1 MKVEQIERKWA
12 KNVVN
17 TGFCFS
23 DCLKTVAMAMGRHC
37 EFEFFHCYD
46 LNITCSGKIMP
57 EIREKFQ
64 RVDYLEQYHGLK
76 LSVKKYPEEISL
88 EEIKELVRK
97 KPLILRA
104 NAIYCP
110 WDPSY
115 QKTELNEIDNTTH
128 YFIIYGISDDGMQF
142 ECCDAYYN
150 LTGLTIPV
158 SEIPKMLSRVFYL
171 EEIGEERIPSVSEFR
186 EKAEEIWRPEGEN
199 SVDRIFQ
206 TLLKHLEEHW
216 ETWKAG
222 GKEACLA
229 IVSPLCWEM
238 VSFMQRGIYFANMA
252 DFYGEEG
259 KELGERFATLGEVC
273 SRICTV
279 CLKCSYTGK
288 LSDKVLDGVRDVL
301 AYLEQG
307 KAKEA

>member
-1 MKVEQIERKWA
+1 M
-12 KNVVN
+12 
-17 TGFCFS
+17 
-23 DCLKTVAMAMGRHC
+23 
-37 EFEFFHCYD
+37 
-46 LNITCSGKIMP
+46 
-57 EIREKFQ
+57 EK
-64 RVDYLEQYHGLK
+64 
-76 LSVKKYPEEISL
+76 
-88 EEIKELVRK
+88 
-97 KPLILRA
+97 
-104 NAIYCP
+104 
-110 WDPSY
+110 
-115 QKTELNEIDNTTH
+115 
-128 YFIIYGISDDGMQF
+128 
-142 ECCDAYYN
+142 
-150 LTGLTIPV
+150 
-158 SEIPKMLSRVFYL
+158 
-171 EEIGEERIPSVSEFR
+171 
-186 EKAEEIWRPEGEN
+186 
-199 SVDRIFQ
+199 
-206 TLLKHLEEHW
+206 HW
-216 ETWKAG
+216 ENWKAG